1 MKHRE
6 WLLYVVLTHYSI
18 YESNYKLNSQ
28 MKKTLYWKAYSIQ
41 NRCSY
46 SFNKN
51 GNKFSLVFT
60 KTGTI
65 G

>member
-28 MKKTLYWKAYSIQ
+28 MKKALYWKAYSIQ